1 MFNDVNNIINL
12 IIEFCRDNV
21 KVLMIGGIALI
32 VIIIVV
38 SILKGYDDDYED
50 YEDDSDADEKD
61 KIVDEDTAAE
71 PVQSIIEPSEQEL
84 TRESFPRETHP
95 VGDIIGE
102 IANLPTQGMKEL
114 EIKIPG
120 AELKITYS
128 GDCKEAYSQKTI
140 YQEGLVIL
148 GDANSEGKDENLFS
162 QEEPQEVIS
171 KEQGVDSEPYKGR
184 TYIKFG
190 PNNNNV
196 SKSGKVYT
204 EKELEEQIKD

>member
-1 MFNDVNNIINL
+1 MFNDINNIINL

-38 SILKGYDDDYED
+38 SILKGYDDD
-50 YEDDSDADEKD
+50 EDDDNEEDDVIDENA
-61 KIVDEDTAAE
+61 VVE
-71 PVQSIIEPSEQEL
+71 PVTPSVEPSGQEL
-84 TRESFPRETHP
+84 PRETHP
-95 VGDIIGE
+95 IGDIIGE

-128 GDCKEAYSQKTI
+128 GDCKGESL
-140 YQEGLVIL
+140 QEEISPNNPELLDDV
-148 GDANSEGKDENLFS
+148 NSEGQDESLCS
-162 QEEPQEVIS
+162 HEEVPEAIS
-171 KEQGVDSEPYKGR
+171 KDQVTDSKPREGK

>member
-38 SILKGYDDDYED
+38 SILKGYDDD
-50 YEDDSDADEKD
+50 EDDDNEEDDVIDENA
-61 KIVDEDTAAE
+61 VVE
-71 PVQSIIEPSEQEL
+71 PVTPSVEPSGQEL
-84 TRESFPRETHP
+84 PRETHP
-95 VGDIIGE
+95 IGDIIGE

-128 GDCKEAYSQKTI
+128 GDCKGESL
-140 YQEGLVIL
+140 QEEISPNNLELLDDV
-148 GDANSEGKDENLFS
+148 NSEGQDESFCS
-162 QEEPQEVIS
+162 HEEVPEAIS
-171 KEQGVDSEPYKGR
+171 KDQVTDSKPREGK

>member
-38 SILKGYDDDYED
+38 SILKGYDDDEDDDYDYED
-50 YEDDSDADEKD
+50 YDEDDDEED
-61 KIVDEDTAAE
+61 DVIDENAVVE
-71 PVQSIIEPSEQEL
+71 PVTPSVEPSGQEL
-84 TRESFPRETHP
+84 PRETHP
-95 VGDIIGE
+95 IGDIIGE

-128 GDCKEAYSQKTI
+128 GDCKGESL
-140 YQEGLVIL
+140 QEEISPNNPELLDDV
-148 GDANSEGKDENLFS
+148 NSEGQDESLCS
-162 QEEPQEVIS
+162 HEEVPEAIS
-171 KEQGVDSEPYKGR
+171 KDQVTDSKPREGK

>member
-1 MFNDVNNIINL
+1 MFNDINNIINL

-38 SILKGYDDDYED
+38 SILKGYDDDDEED
-50 YEDDSDADEKD
+50 AVIDENA
-61 KIVDEDTAAE
+61 VVE
-71 PVQSIIEPSEQEL
+71 PVPPSVEPSEQEL
-84 TRESFPRETHP
+84 PMESFPRETHP
-95 VGDIIGE
+95 IGDIIGE

-128 GDCKEAYSQKTI
+128 GDCKGESL
-140 YQEGLVIL
+140 QEETSLNNLELFDDVNG
-148 GDANSEGKDENLFS
+148 EGQDENFCS
-162 QEEPQEVIS
+162 QEEVPEDIS
-171 KEQGVDSEPYKGR
+171 KDQVTDSKSREGK

>member
-32 VIIIVV
+32 VVIIVI
-38 SILKGYDDDYED
+38 SILKGYDDDEDDDDYED
-50 YEDDSDADEKD
+50 YDDDDVVIDENA
-61 KIVDEDTAAE
+61 VVE
-71 PVQSIIEPSEQEL
+71 PVPPSVEPSEQEL
-84 TRESFPRETHP
+84 PRESFPRETHP
-95 VGDIIGE
+95 IGDIIGE

-128 GDCKEAYSQKTI
+128 SDCKGESLREEI
-140 YQEGLVIL
+140 SPNNLELLDDV
-148 GDANSEGKDENLFS
+148 NSEDQDESLCS
-162 QEEPQEVIS
+162 QEEVPEDIS
-171 KEQGVDSEPYKGR
+171 KDQVTDSKPREGK